1 MQHGVKKGKI
11 REKNGEK
18 WGKLTEKK
26 ENFYF
31 FLILKGQQPFG
42 AFIAPEKGLK

>member
-1 MQHGVKKGKI
+1 MG
-11 REKNGEK
+11 KNGK
-18 WGKLTEKK
+18 NLQKK
-26 ENFYF
+26 RKISIF